1 MPEALLGK
9 HETQFFSPLPKW
21 VKLQHFKSIFVTG
34 VFIPQDNFQGTFLHS
49 SISLQFFLVRLL
61 CHTAKDCSNLLLT
74 CNIWIFLRS
83 CTLFVNIFALQ
94 ARKKPQRKTY
104 NKGTSKEDKKLRLQ
118 LWGSTKSHRS
128 PLLRETPTTTPTR
141 FFFVLK
147 LRFQDWVKKQSFTH
161 FSADFFTSPLN

>member
-74 CNIWIFLRS
+74 CNIWITVTSRSDCRSYPGDTNHFCLCHRDVQFQKVLWPWLLRS
-83 CTLFVNIFALQ
+83 KPWDTFLNPLCWYCCPHLQ
-94 ARKKPQRKTY
+94 RSHDGYWKSMCHLY
-104 NKGTSKEDKKLRLQ
+104 KLY
-118 LWGSTKSHRS
+118 
-128 PLLRETPTTTPTR
+128 
-141 FFFVLK
+141 
-147 LRFQDWVKKQSFTH
+147 
-161 FSADFFTSPLN
+161 